1 MKRKVLDITKF
12 ECPITFIK
20 ARDFLKLKS
29 DQDRIIIVKGDEN
42 FKKLRN
48 ALEKNFILEV
58 DKKKNRVFEIIVKN
72 I

>member
-1 MKRKVLDITKF
+1 MKRKVLDITKYN
-12 ECPITFIK
+12 CPITFIK

-29 DQDRIIIVKGDEN
+29 DEDRVILIKGDEN
-42 FKKLRN
+42 FTKLKN
-48 ALEKNFILEV
+48 ALEKNFLLVV